1 MMAAEPQPIDITH
14 LPELAHL
21 VDEVR
26 RTHRPRLL
34 RRANVDLAVL
44 SPLPEPRRPQ
54 PRTGQKQQ
62 ANALAVVA
70 RTAGALR
77 SDIPFPGIDAERA
90 AAEEAMAAD
99 AISSDR

>member
-1 MMAAEPQPIDITH
+1 MAAEQQPLDITN

-26 RTHRPRLL
+26 RTRRPRLL

-44 SPLPEPRRPQ
+44 SPLPDQARPRPLMARK
-54 PRTGQKQQ
+54 RQ
-62 ANALAVVA
+62 AAALAVVA

-77 SDIPFPGIDAERA
+77 SDLPFPGIDAERA

-99 AISSDR
+99 AVSRDG